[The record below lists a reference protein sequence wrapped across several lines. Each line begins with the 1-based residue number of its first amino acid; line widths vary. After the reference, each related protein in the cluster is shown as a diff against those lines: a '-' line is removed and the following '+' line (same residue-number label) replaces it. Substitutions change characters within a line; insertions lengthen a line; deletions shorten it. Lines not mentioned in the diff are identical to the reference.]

1 MEEMNKRCNK
11 RSDKRSGLITYILVF
26 LFSVA
31 LYVVLLWVDRAAPF
45 GSRSFLYDDAY
56 EQYDNMLRTLI
67 EFIHSPTRMSLCG
80 TRGLERIS
88 T

>member
-56 EQYDNMLRTLI
+56 VQYDNMLRTLI
-67 EFIHSPTRMSLCG
+67 EFIHSPDKNVFMWNKGLG
-80 TRGLERIS
+80 TDF
-88 T
+88 